1 MSDLAWKLG
10 DLSKSDDQAVIA
22 AVGESFGE
30 IYRNHFSGEF
40 LVNHDLPVEVR
51 AFRRSDGWCVFLL
64 LTPWM
69 MARVFLP
76 EYDPGLLIPAE
87 WSAAERTT
95 APFLVIGP
103 PMDFTILGG
112 AQKAHLNYLP
122 ELGHFLL
129 QPLVQSMERF
139 DSADAVFAAWDEVIK
154 TRDRVMEEQ
163 KRECGWQKE
172 VSRREFFAR
181 LAGNRAGRADRL

>member
-1 MSDLAWKLG
+1 MSDFTWKLG
-10 DLSKSDDQAVIA
+10 ALPKRDDQAVIA
-22 AVGESFGE
+22 AVGGCFGE
-30 IYRNHFSGEF
+30 IYRKYFSGEF
-40 LVNHDLPVEVR
+40 LVNHNLPVEVR

-69 MARVFLP
+69 MARVFLS
-76 EYDPGLLIPAE
+76 ERDPGLRVPAG
-87 WSAAERTT
+87 WSAAERAAASFT
-95 APFLVIGP
+95 VIGP
-103 PMDFTILGG
+103 LLDFTIMGG

-139 DSADAVFAAWDEVIK
+139 DSAAAVFAAWDEVIK

-181 LAGNRAGRADRL
+181 LMGNR

>member
-1 MSDLAWKLG
+1 LADGWKLG
-10 DLSKSDDQAVIA
+10 ESPKRDDQAVIA
-22 AVGESFGE
+22 AVIKSFGD
-30 IYRNHFSGEF
+30 IYTRYLSTEF
-40 LVNHDLPVEVR
+40 LVNHDLPIEIR

-76 EYDPGLLIPAE
+76 EHVPGLAVPSG
-87 WSAAERTT
+87 WSADERTS

-103 PMDFTILGG
+103 QLEFTMLGETL
-112 AQKAHLNYLP
+112 KAHLNYLP

-129 QPLVQSMERF
+129 QPLVQSMKPYE
-139 DSADAVFAAWDEVIK
+139 SAGAVFAAWDEVINK
-154 TRDRVMEEQ
+154 RDQVMEEQ

-172 VSRREFFAR
+172 VSRREFLGFFR
-181 LAGNRAGRADRL
+181 T

>member
-1 MSDLAWKLG
+1 MSDFAWQLG
-10 DLSKSDDQAVIA
+10 ALPKNDDQGVID
-22 AVGESFGE
+22 AVGNCFGE
-30 IYRNHFSGEF
+30 IYRNYFSGEF
-40 LVNHDLPVEVR
+40 LVNHDLPIEIR

-76 EYDPGLLIPAE
+76 ERDPGLPIPTG
-87 WSAAERTT
+87 WNAAERAV

-103 PMDFTILGG
+103 QLDFTILKGE
-112 AQKAHLNYLP
+112 QKAHLNYLP

-129 QPLVQSMERF
+129 QPLVQSMEQF
-139 DSADAVFAAWDEVIK
+139 DSAGAVFAAWDEVIK

-172 VSRREFFAR
+172 VSRREFFGR
-181 LAGNRAGRADRL
+181 LAGNRAGHSDQA